1 MPLGKATREKATMNV
16 QRIVTRMAQCV
27 PRTVKIALRGKRS
40 APSRFANAVHSLLN
54 RVPGEKYRVLSC
66 SGVLKGYKMRIDW
79 TKHRSFAYGTW
90 EPEVVDSIR
99 ENVLPGMTVMDIG
112 AHAGFYAL
120 LFAKL
125 VGPAGQVIAFEPLPA
140 NFRLLEENI
149 ALNGLRN
156 VLVRHEAV
164 GERSGKLNLEVPD
177 LEDHLLAGPMSS
189 ADPRG
194 SMTVPVVSLDDF
206 ILQRGLHIDFIK
218 MDVEGA
224 EGSILRGAQET
235 LRASHPAM
243 VVELHN
249 AERQAGRHPVA
260 AYMEGLGYQV
270 QGLSEVGYTTHTF
283 MQWPANVAR
292 A

>member
-1 MPLGKATREKATMNV
+1 MNV
-16 QRIVTRMAQCV
+16 QRIITRVVQCV
-27 PRTVKIALRGKRS
+27 PRNVKVVLRGKRS

-66 SGVLKGYKMRIDW
+66 GGVLKGYKMKIDW
-79 TKHRSFAYGTW
+79 TKHRSFVYGTW
-90 EPEVVDSIR
+90 EPEVVDSILQ
-99 ENVLPGMTVMDIG
+99 NVLPGMTVVDIG

-125 VGPAGQVIAFEPLPA
+125 VGPTGKVIAFEPLPA

-149 ALNGLRN
+149 ALNGLTN

-164 GERSGKLNLEVPD
+164 GERSGELNLEVPD
-177 LEDHLLAGPMSS
+177 PEDHLLAGPMSS

-194 SMTVPVVSLDDF
+194 SMKVPVVSLDDF
-206 ILQRGLHIDFIK
+206 ASQRGLHIDFIK

-224 EGSILRGAQET
+224 EGSILKGAQET
-235 LRASHPAM
+235 LRGFHPAM

-249 AERQAGRHPVA
+249 ADRQAGRHPVA
-260 AYMEGLGYQV
+260 TYMEDLGYQV
-270 QGLSEVGYTTHTF
+270 QDLSEAGYTIHTF
-283 MQWPANVAR
+283 MQWRANVAG